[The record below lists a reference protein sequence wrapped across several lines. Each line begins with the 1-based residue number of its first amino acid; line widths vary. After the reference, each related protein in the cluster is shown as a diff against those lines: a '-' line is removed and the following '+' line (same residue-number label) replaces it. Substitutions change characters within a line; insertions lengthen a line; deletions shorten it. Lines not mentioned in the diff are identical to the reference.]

1 MQIKYRACACILL
14 AAAATLCAC
23 YTAAELRSPPA
34 PVTVTE
40 APETADYTLC
50 ARNGYLAV
58 LDPALGET
66 PVITDIALATLRDA
80 DRQLVE
86 TGLHVETREELLS
99 LLEDLGS

>member
-1 MQIKYRACACILL
+1 MQIKYRLCACILL
-14 AAAATLCAC
+14 AAAATLCAS
-23 YTAAELRSPPA
+23 YTVADLRSPPA
-34 PVTVTE
+34 AVPVPE
-40 APETADYTLC
+40 EPETADYTLC

-58 LDPALGET
+58 LDPELGTT
-66 PVITDIALATLRDA
+66 PVITDIALSTLRDA